1 MRQESESNFEE
12 ELGRAQVPVLGYL
25 VRLTGN
31 LADSRDLLQLTNLT
45 AWEKRSSFE
54 EGTNLVAWMR
64 SIAANHYRND
74 SRKAS
79 KRLTVPLLD
88 TDLEQ
93 IVEARHIEREREE
106 VRKRRAL
113 QRCMEKLPERQR
125 VVVEGFYLEGDSLE
139 TLGER
144 NDRKPNAIAQ
154 LLHRARQSLIDCVRR
169 DSHRDLE
176 GEGFHQI

>member
-1 MRQESESNFEE
+1 
-12 ELGRAQVPVLGYL
+12 
-25 VRLTGN
+25 
-31 LADSRDLLQLTNLT
+31 
-45 AWEKRSSFE
+45 
-54 EGTNLVAWMR
+54 MR